1 MTISTPTKITVP
13 FATSGSKNTIPV
25 PSQISVLAGAASYT
39 DGFPPLTMT
48 PKTAGGVAPYG
59 QDMNGILFAITQAL
73 QYSQAGG
80 LFTYDPTYAT
90 SVGGYPQGAIVI
102 ATDYSGIWLN
112 TVSNNT
118 TAPESFGAGWVPYYQ
133 YGGSSITMT
142 SSNVTLSALQA
153 AKPMIFITG
162 TLTTNL
168 NLVFPAWVR
177 DWNVINNTTGGFFIT
192 AKTAAGSGVVLGTG
206 ANQIYGNGTNINSMT
221 TTTGVLPGQ
230 IIAFSGTVAPAGYLQ
245 CPTAATAVSRT
256 TYSNLYA
263 AIGTAWGTGDGS
275 TTFGIPYFPTGYG
288 MIAGTPGSTSVGAVI
303 AHTHTYDKSISAG
316 NQKPASSGTAPF
328 DSYSSVA
335 SGSTGGA
342 ANYGAGSN
350 VIMCVKY

>member
-25 PSQISVLAGAASYT
+25 PSQISILAGAASYT

-59 QDMNGILFAITQAL
+59 QDMNGILYAITQAL

-80 LFTYDPTYAT
+80 LFTYDSTFAT
-90 SVGGYPQGAIVI
+90 NVGGYPQGAIVI
-102 ATDYSGIWLN
+102 STDYSGVWLN
-112 TVSNNT
+112 TVANNT

-133 YGGSSITMT
+133 YGGTSITMT

-153 AKPMIFITG
+153 AKPIIFITG
-162 TLTTNL
+162 TLTSSL
-168 NLVFPAWVR
+168 NLIFPAWVR
-177 DWNVINNTTGGFFIT
+177 DWKIINNTIGGFFIT
-192 AKTAAGSGVVLGTG
+192 AKTAAGSGTVLASG
-206 ANQIYGNGTNINSMT
+206 ANSVYGDGTNIASMT
-221 TTTGVLPGQ
+221 TATGVLPGQ
-230 IIAFSGTVAPAGYLQ
+230 IIAFSGSTAPAGYLQ
-245 CPTAATAVSRT
+245 CPTASTAVSRT
-256 TYSNLYA
+256 TYASLFS
-263 AIGTAWGTGDGS
+263 AIGTTWGTGDGS

-288 MIAGTPGSTSVGAVI
+288 MIAGSPGSTSVGAVI
-303 AHTHTYDKSISAG
+303 AHTHSYNEIRGGGALSIAG
-316 NQKPASSGTAPF
+316 GTSNLGIFASTT
-328 DSYSSVA
+328 
-335 SGSTGGA
+335 GSTGGA